1 MTADRPT
8 WLGTEERGGLPIPA
22 RVDTVPPPHW
32 RLEAVAATERPRDLT
47 VGPDGRTAAFLWD
60 RDTSDVWVID
70 ALTGAT
76 SRLTTGRAL
85 APWWEDTRPVVSPD
99 GALVAYGDGDQ
110 VWVVPVAGGPP
121 RAILQGG
128 EPVWTPDGLLLIG
141 VERDRCT
148 VLAQVDVDDPWPVPV
163 ASGDGDCWGADPSP
177 DGTRVAYVFSPHADR
192 NRSEIHVVDLDS
204 GEDRAL
210 TGTPE
215 HHDRGVTWSPD
226 GATLAFT
233 AERPG
238 WHEIHLIGADGTG
251 ERQLTDGGHNWFD
264 LAWHPDGDRLV
275 GVRDR
280 HGVTDLVVVDV
291 EGGALDV
298 LAEGGSWSQPQWL
311 ADGRLLV
318 AHESFTTAPRLQ
330 VVEPGG
336 VTTTVLAPT
345 PAAVASA
352 PHVVPEPVSYVS
364 FDGREIPGWLYLPA
378 GASAEQPAPA
388 VVNPHG
394 GPTDRDGDE
403 WYGVA
408 QYFCDKGYAWFL
420 PNFRGSTS
428 WGRDH
433 EHANHGD
440 WGVGDTKDCLAA
452 HDFLSAHGLV
462 DGDRIAIFGGSYGS
476 YLALC
481 SVVDDPQHRYRAAL
495 TKYGDC
501 DIWTSW
507 AQGDRAGVQ
516 DMERQMPHPHLDRQA
531 YVDGSPIHRIDQL
544 EVPILVAHGL
554 QDVRV
559 NPAQAEELVEALRR
573 LGKTYEYV
581 TYPTEG
587 HGFLSA
593 GPQVDYYRRV
603 ERFLDWV
610 LL

>member
-1 MTADRPT
+1 MDVTIRP
-8 WLGTEERGGLPIPA
+8 
-22 RVDTVPPPHW
+22 
-32 RLEAVAATERPRDLT
+32 
-47 VGPDGRTAAFLWD
+47 F
-60 RDTSDVWVID
+60 
-70 ALTGAT
+70 
-76 SRLTTGRAL
+76 
-85 APWWEDTRPVVSPD
+85 
-99 GALVAYGDGDQ
+99 
-110 VWVVPVAGGPP
+110 
-121 RAILQGG
+121 
-128 EPVWTPDGLLLIG
+128 
-141 VERDRCT
+141 
-148 VLAQVDVDDPWPVPV
+148 
-163 ASGDGDCWGADPSP
+163 
-177 DGTRVAYVFSPHADR
+177 
-192 NRSEIHVVDLDS
+192 
-204 GEDRAL
+204 
-210 TGTPE
+210 
-215 HHDRGVTWSPD
+215 
-226 GATLAFT
+226 TL
-233 AERPG
+233 
-238 WHEIHLIGADGTG
+238 
-251 ERQLTDGGHNWFD
+251 
-264 LAWHPDGDRLV
+264 
-275 GVRDR
+275 R
-280 HGVTDLVVVDV
+280 HQR
-291 EGGALDV
+291 

-433 EHANHGD
+433 EYANHGD

-452 HDFLSAHGLV
+452 HDFLSAHDLV
-462 DGDRIAIFGGSYGS
+462 DGERIAIFGGSYGS
-476 YLALC
+476 YMALC

-603 ERFLDWV
+603 QRFLDWV
-610 LL
+610 LM